1 MHFPY
6 GDGIVGW
13 VALHL
18 APANVP
24 EARSDPRFD
33 RTVDAIYC
41 PDDDVGG
48 GGHGGGGG
56 GGLARNL
63 GVAGRGAMLAVPA
76 INVDGSLLGVLAV
89 MDKRGG
95 GAFTASDVS
104 LLRLQVRD
112 EGGGEAPALL

>member
-18 APANVP
+18 SPANVP
-24 EARSDPRFD
+24 EARWDPRFD

-41 PDDDVGG
+41 PDDENAGG
-48 GGHGGGGG
+48 GEGGGSESHD
-56 GGLARNL
+56 GLGRNL

-76 INVDGSLLGVLAV
+76 INMDGSLLGVLAV
-89 MDKRGG
+89 MDKRDG

-104 LLRLQVRD
+104 LLRLQVR
-112 EGGGEAPALL
+112 

>member
-13 VALHL
+13 VALNL

-24 EARSDPRFD
+24 EARWDPRFD

-41 PDDDVGG
+41 PDDDDGG
-48 GGHGGGGG
+48 SGGHGGLG
-56 GGLARNL
+56 RNS
-63 GVAGRGAMLAVPA
+63 GVAGRGPMLVVPT
-76 INVDGSLLGVLAV
+76 INVDGTLLGVLAV

-95 GAFTASDVS
+95 CAFTASDVN
-104 LLRLQVRD
+104 LLQLQVRD
-112 EGGGEAPALL
+112 EG